1 MRKIRIL
8 GIAPYEGIA
17 TLMEHIASKRDD
29 VDLKVFI
36 GDLQNG
42 AAIAKKY
49 ASEGYDI
56 ILSRGGTAEMIQ
68 ALNLLPVV
76 NISISIYDIF
86 RSIRLADNSQQKYAI
101 IGFPSITR
109 NAIFLKDMLQSHM
122 PVYTIHDSAE
132 TQNTLK
138 ELKAAGYEMVVCDVL
153 SSSIAAYFNLTSIL
167 ISSGEESIT
176 SAFDIAVQ
184 IVTQRLAIS
193 DENALYKEIIENEP
207 YPVVVYTPDG
217 TLFYQSLVTPL
228 PENICNILKNKIS
241 SVIDTHPQKF
251 HYEYSGLLYAIIGK
265 KFTIKG
271 KKLVVYYINKRKVP
285 LVLSK
290 NGIRYTNLEQA
301 QNDFQNSFYRIS
313 NINSSCLGTLEKYLE
328 SSLPLAILGEPG
340 TGKEALAKY
349 SYVHS
354 PLSSSP
360 MSILDCAKFNEK
372 LWNFLTCNHNSP
384 LSDTNTTIYIK
395 NIHTLSD
402 DYFYELL
409 NILDDL
415 KLYRRNHII
424 FTIDTAPGEAVSE
437 RILKLINNL
446 HCLTLE
452 TAPLTDNMND
462 LPNIISLYINHLNIL
477 YGKNIIGLEP
487 EALTLLQSFHWSH
500 NYDQFIRIITEL
512 VLSCVPPVITT
523 AATKQVL
530 KKETGSPAFASE
542 GTFSVD
548 FSNKTLDEINL
559 EIIRQILL
567 EEGGNQSRTAKRLGI
582 SRSTLWRMLQK

>member
-1 MRKIRIL
+1 MRKIKIL

-17 TLMEHIASKRDD
+17 TLMEHIASRRED
-29 VDLKVFI
+29 VDLDVFI
-36 GDLQNG
+36 GDLENG

-49 ASEGYDI
+49 APEGYDI

-68 ALNLLPVV
+68 ELNLLPVV

-86 RSIRLADNSQQKYAI
+86 RSIRLADSSRQKYAI
-101 IGFPSITR
+101 IGFPSITK

-153 SSSIAAYFNLTSIL
+153 SSSIAAQFNLTSIL
-167 ISSGEESIT
+167 MSSGEESIT

-184 IVTQRLAIS
+184 IVTQRLTIS

-207 YPVVVYTPDG
+207 YPVMVYTPDG
-217 TLFYQSLVTPL
+217 TLFYQSLVPSP
-228 PENICNILKNKIS
+228 PENICNILKNKIP
-241 SVIDTHPQKF
+241 SVMDTHPQKF

-265 KFTIKG
+265 KFSING
-271 KKLVVYYINKRKVP
+271 KELIAYYINKRKVP

-301 QNDFQNSFYRIS
+301 QNDFGNSFYRIA
-313 NINSSCLGTLEKYLE
+313 NINSACLRTLEKYLE
-328 SSLPLAILGEPG
+328 SGLPLAILGEPG
-340 TGKEALAKY
+340 TGKKALAKY

-354 PLSSSP
+354 PLSSFP

-372 LWNFLTCNHNSP
+372 LWSFLTCSHNSP

-415 KLYRRNHII
+415 KLYRRNQII
-424 FTIDTAPGEAVSE
+424 FTIDTDPAQALSE

-452 TAPLTDNMND
+452 TLPLTENINE

-487 EALTLLQSFHWSH
+487 EALSLLQSFHWSH

-512 VLSCVPPVITT
+512 VLSCPPPVITA

-530 KKETGSPAFASE
+530 KKETGAPAFAAG
-542 GTFSVD
+542 GTVSVD

-559 EIIRQILL
+559 EIIRQILS